1 MKKFLLS
8 NNERELIFN
17 VLSEYKKLSF
27 NQLMKLTNLR
37 SNKLSYQLK
46 LMQKE
51 NFIVHK
57 SLKYSLSTKSQKL
70 IPHFSQMYKNDVGV
84 LPVVL
89 GIVRNKKKILLI
101 QRKKMP
107 YKGYW
112 GLFGSKQKN
121 GELISNAIERRILE
135 ESCLNAKFSKVNGIL
150 YERLI
155 ENNEFKHSFLFII
168 TTLKASSLDAK
179 EQNDGKVCWFDF
191 KEIVNNKVKNIIPS
205 DIKMIKK
212 YFDKKIEI
220 GQIIMEEKPGEKFV
234 IAE

>member
-1 MKKFLLS
+1 MEKLLLS

-17 VLSEYKKLSF
+17 ILSEYKRLPF
-27 NQLMKLTNLR
+27 GRLAKLTNIK

-46 LMQKE
+46 LMLK
-51 NFIVHK
+51 NNLIIHK
-57 SLKYSLSTKSQKL
+57 GLKYSLSVKSQKL
-70 IPHFSQMYKNDVGV
+70 IPHFSLYKNDVGV

-89 GIVRNKKKILLI
+89 GIVMNKKKILLI
-101 QRKKMP
+101 KRKKMP

-121 GELISNAIERRILE
+121 GESIPMAIERGVQE
-135 ESCLNAKFSKVNGIL
+135 ESCLNARFSKVNGIL

-168 TTLKASSLDAK
+168 TTLKTNSLEAK
-179 EQNDGKVCWFDF
+179 EQNDGRVSWFDF
-191 KEIVNNKVKNIIPS
+191 EDIINNKVNGIIPS
-205 DIKMIKK
+205 DIQMIKK
-212 YFDKKIEI
+212 YFSKKIEI
-220 GQIIMEEKPGEKFV
+220 EQIIMEEQGKKLV

>member
-1 MKKFLLS
+1 MEKFLLN

-27 NQLMKLTNLR
+27 NQLMKSTNIR

-46 LMQKE
+46 LMLKE
-51 NFIVHK
+51 NFLIHK
-57 SLKYSLSTKSQKL
+57 GLKYSLSIKSQKL
-70 IPHFSQMYKNDVGV
+70 IPHFSQFYKNDVGV

-101 QRKKMP
+101 ERKKMP

-121 GELISNAIERRILE
+121 GESISNAIERRIQE
-135 ESCLNAKFSKVNGIL
+135 ESCLNARFSKVNGIL

-168 TTLKASSLDAK
+168 TTLKTNSLNAK

-191 KEIVNNKVKNIIPS
+191 EDIINNRIKNIIPS
-205 DIKMIKK
+205 DIQMIKK
-212 YFDKKIEI
+212 YFDKEIEI
-220 GQIIMEEKPGEKFV
+220 GHIIMEE
-234 IAE
+234 